1 MPESVDPQLLRLTN
15 DSATGETLVEGVL
28 LGAECRDCGVKVFG
42 PARFC
47 QSCTSSNL
55 AEVQLGAEGTLF
67 SYTIVRVPPAGWP
80 GPVPYILGEIEL
92 MEGPH
97 VLAEVIDAKESDLAI
112 GMIMELAF
120 QMVTANSQ
128 APDKLPHKLPHEL
141 PHELVVYKWRPVS
154 PIKQPQ
160 SNTGNYQGET
170 SQ

>member
-1 MPESVDPQLLRLTN
+1 MPESVDPQRLRLTN
-15 DSATGETLVEGVL
+15 DSATNETLVGGVL

-55 AEVQLGAEGTLF
+55 SEVQLGADGTLF

-97 VLAEVIDAKESDLAI
+97 VLAEVIDAEESELAI
-112 GMIMELAF
+112 GMSMKLAF
-120 QMVTANSQ
+120 QTVKANSP
-128 APDKLPHKLPHEL
+128 APDKL

-154 PIKQPQ
+154 PIKPPQ
-160 SNTGNYQGET
+160 SNTGKYQGET

>member
-1 MPESVDPQLLRLTN
+1 MPESVDPQRLRLTT
-15 DSATGETLVEGVL
+15 DSVTDETLVGGVL

-55 AEVQLGAEGTLF
+55 SEVQLGAEGTLF

-120 QMVTANSQ
+120 QTVTANSP
-128 APDKLPHKLPHEL
+128 APDKL

-154 PIKQPQ
+154 PNYNRE
-160 SNTGNYQGET
+160 SNAGKRPEKGKGET

>member
-1 MPESVDPQLLRLTN
+1 MPESVDPQLLRLTI
-15 DSATGETLVEGVL
+15 DSATDETLVGGVL

-55 AEVQLGAEGTLF
+55 SEVQLGAEGTLF

-97 VLAEVIDAKESDLAI
+97 VLAEVIDARESDLAV
-112 GMIMELAF
+112 GMSMELAF
-120 QMVTANSQ
+120 QTVTANSP
-128 APDKLPHKLPHEL
+128 APDELPDEL
-141 PHELVVYKWRPVS
+141 PHELIVYKWRPVS
-154 PIKQPQ
+154 PNYNPE
-160 SNTGNYQGET
+160 SNAGKRAEKCQGET
-170 SQ
+170 RQ